1 MQDPVQFPWTES
13 FQGGSTRWQFKM
25 TVQFSCR
32 GERRFARKRWLES
45 LPFTR
50 KTGQTWGEL
59 SVPIFAL
66 IFSWAKRTSPTC
78 SFSVFTAISE
88 SSFLSVKRFLNARS
102 RAGTLN
108 RISSGQSLRNDCY
121 CFRVILTKLLVR
133 ICSLKQLYVG
143 VKIPHCSLGSI
154 MDPFFEKRRISY
166 CVVRRRSASF
176 TLPLPSYESHALQ
189 LESIWKASS
198 SFSTMSLAVRRAEKL
213 N

>member
-1 MQDPVQFPWTES
+1 M
-13 FQGGSTRWQFKM
+13 
-25 TVQFSCR
+25 
-32 GERRFARKRWLES
+32 RRI
-45 LPFTR
+45 
-50 KTGQTWGEL
+50 
-59 SVPIFAL
+59 V
-66 IFSWAKRTSPTC
+66 SPYFR
-78 SFSVFTAISE
+78 SHLLVSE
-88 SSFLSVKRFLNARS
+88 ANVSDVLFLGFYSDQRFLFLGVKRFLNARS

-166 CVVRRRSASF
+166 CVVRRWSTSF

-189 LESIWKASS
+189 LESI
-198 SFSTMSLAVRRAEKL
+198 
-213 N
+213 